1 MAFKIIKNNCFQILL
16 SVFLL
21 SYISCD
27 FRPKTWEPPF
37 SGLEPILEKN
47 ITGMKHQQLYITN
60 LTPGWRYIST
70 GTPDTRKSKEYMR
83 FYRGEL
89 LKIYTLPDT
98 IDPNT
103 EPKPQNTI
111 YKIIDF
117 NGLKITGDLSSGL
130 STENIQ
136 QTPED
141 KAIIEYKDSLET
153 YFKKLNQIEQ
163 STFKYR
169 DYLEINKKLF
179 NYIDTTLDDV
189 RDLWVKI
196 TYAELAARQGFLSQE
211 YFAESIFWPSDD
223 DRLNKRM
230 SKAYIHTIR
239 GLPPISI
246 NNEIKSYLLSEKYDE
261 NPFFEKGHKP
271 VLKIMITDSYSDN
284 EKYILEE
291 LMSNLKVKFG
301 NAIHILKVPANNSYI
316 DYKKLFIQSMHE
328 TLLDGRESRGYTQVD
343 ALQTTI
349 LDKDNKV
356 LLNTKADEYLENQIQ
371 GILDY
376 LQNQHTS
383 SL

>member
-1 MAFKIIKNNCFQILL
+1 
-16 SVFLL
+16 
-21 SYISCD
+21 
-27 FRPKTWEPPF
+27 
-37 SGLEPILEKN
+37 
-47 ITGMKHQQLYITN
+47 MKHQQLYITDLN
-60 LTPGWRYIST
+60 PGWYLSPS
-70 GTPDTRKSKEYMR
+70 GTVDAIRSKEYMR
-83 FYRGEL
+83 FYTGEL

-98 IDPNT
+98 IDPNA
-103 EPKPQNTI
+103 EPQPENTI
-111 YKIIDF
+111 YKILNF

-163 STFKYR
+163 STFNYR
-169 DYLEINKKLF
+169 DYLEINKNLF

-230 SKAYIHTIR
+230 SKADIHTVR

-261 NPFFEKGHKP
+261 NPFFEKGNKP

-316 DYKKLFIQSMHE
+316 DFKKLFIQSMHE

-376 LQNQHTS
+376 LENQHTS